1 MQHLYFYL
9 KLIFST
15 FLGCTCAV
23 LCFTEIGEE
32 IDEKMSKVK
41 DMRSTYGC
49 KHALVFVFLVADME
63 GLISYD
69 AVYRYGSNSGN
80 FQ

>member
-1 MQHLYFYL
+1 
-9 KLIFST
+9 
-15 FLGCTCAV
+15 
-23 LCFTEIGEE
+23 
-32 IDEKMSKVK
+32 MSKVK